1 MLELFNLPRLAGV
14 PAISLVQR
22 LGFFL
27 INLLFPT
34 AGVSKFLN
42 VKKEEEKKKLFA
54 EVHPLSSAFSMLG
67 DQTGS
72 AFLMFPLHVCL
83 SDACL

>member
-34 AGVSKFLN
+34 AGVSKFLH
-42 VKKEEEKKKLFA
+42 VKKEERGEKKLFA
-54 EVHPLSSAFSMLG
+54 EVHPVFPRLVIKRDQPFSC
-67 DQTGS
+67 
-72 AFLMFPLHVCL
+72 FPSTFTSWMCV
-83 SDACL
+83 